1 MGSCPPD
8 SKCFLLPH
16 PTCWSQA
23 DSMHTSLPRPWGST
37 ATISIGSTTLIKPTL
52 SPLPGQLGT
61 RFQPNQG
68 RGRRQERPR
77 GGPHRDT
84 GDEVA
89 TLGNCKRETQ
99 RVMTK
104 SGPGQGQ
111 NGEGLGPVPLSR
123 AQSKGVSHGAEALG
137 PVATQVF
144 FPVSWVGSGTDWSC
158 G

>member
-68 RGRRQERPR
+68 KEVGDRRGPEEAR
-77 GGPHRDT
+77 T
-84 GDEVA
+84 G
-89 TLGNCKRETQ
+89 TLGMRWPLLGTAREKH
-99 RVMTK
+99 R
-104 SGPGQGQ
+104 G
-111 NGEGLGPVPLSR
+111 
-123 AQSKGVSHGAEALG
+123 
-137 PVATQVF
+137 
-144 FPVSWVGSGTDWSC
+144 
-158 G
+158 